1 MTTGTCSNCGR
12 EADDL
17 QKCTG
22 LCGGQDMYCNR
33 DCQKSDWKMH
43 KKICPR
49 GSNAAQS
56 VTFILRQDGIPEVPV
71 KAVHRLDGFGHSGLM
86 LVFSDHLGLDA
97 LLPYAMMQY
106 CSEDMHEAKEN
117 AEGMVGEMAASPP
130 TSPVDPD
137 IMKLKPGE
145 AAFNTEKSKDV
156 FDELIE
162 NGIITDTGKRVQIG
176 YYPNKFPVCRIHAP
190 QTDNID
196 EVRAKKKV
204 QDDILARMEL
214 KEANMLKEMKER
226 EEALEEELNVDE
238 TESKRDPN
246 DKVSDFFNGL
256 SIMRGQTTAEKFT
269 DDGIAPLTNDEYN
282 QIAYPYPK
290 FIYAGAAGIF
300 GTLRMITFHAPDGKA
315 FTVRQ
320 LAEAFA
326 KAEAQNQ
333 QDHYCFFEGFVQHCD
348 PHTFWA
354 MFGS

>member
-56 VTFILRQDGIPEVPV
+56 VIFILRQDGIPEVPV

-156 FDELIE
+156 FDALI
-162 NGIITDTGKRVQIG
+162 T
-176 YYPNKFPVCRIHAP
+176 
-190 QTDNID
+190 
-196 EVRAKKKV
+196 AKKKLV
-204 QDDILARMEL
+204 IGWPTHFFANIRPSYGHFQNYKSVAIYITILWPFHRYDHSMAKSL
-214 KEANMLKEMKER
+214 VTGSYGHLY
-226 EEALEEELNVDE
+226 
-238 TESKRDPN
+238 
-246 DKVSDFFNGL
+246 
-256 SIMRGQTTAEKFT
+256 GQ
-269 DDGIAPLTNDEYN
+269 I
-282 QIAYPYPK
+282 
-290 FIYAGAAGIF
+290 
-300 GTLRMITFHAPDGKA
+300 
-315 FTVRQ
+315 
-320 LAEAFA
+320 
-326 KAEAQNQ
+326 
-333 QDHYCFFEGFVQHCD
+333 
-348 PHTFWA
+348 
-354 MFGS
+354 